1 MSTVIAKNVQ
11 IGTSGTATDNFTIFQ
26 PATPDGTLRIGNG
39 NTGITSSFVS
49 MTSAGAVALSG
60 AFSVAGNNISA
71 VNSLGFRNRIIN
83 GDMRID
89 QRNAGASGSG
99 SGRYFVDRWFIGTDI
114 STIATQRS
122 TDAPSGFTNS
132 SLVSITTGG
141 TVSAGT
147 AAYIRHKIEGF
158 NTADLAWGSASAQSV
173 TLSFWAKASIT
184 GTYGVG
190 LMNSAAN
197 RSYVGQYTI
206 SAANTWEYKT
216 IVVSGDTTGTWLTDN
231 GTGIQISFDIGSGS
245 NVQATA
251 GAWGAGS
258 YWRASGNVQL
268 AATTGATFYI
278 TGVQLEAGSVAS
290 PFERRDYGREL
301 MMAQRYY
308 QKYQGTSAY
317 TPVLFQGRMR
327 TTTSFAGV
335 ITLPVVMRAAPT
347 VTATNSTN
355 AWYIATAGDLN
366 SNTVTLDNASTSV
379 VALTMTTSTGVA
391 GQGGVV
397 YPVASGTYFDFNSE
411 L

>member
-1 MSTVIAKNVQ
+1 MSTVKANNYYDASGGSTAKLY
-11 IGTSGTATDNFTIFQ
+11 G
-26 PATPDGTLRIGNG
+26 
-39 NTGITSSFVS
+39 VS
-49 MTSAGAVALSG
+49 MRDGGTGWV
-60 AFSVAGNNISA
+60 
-71 VNSLGFRNRIIN
+71 NRIIN

-173 TLSFWAKASIT
+173 TLSFWAKASVT

-190 LMNSAAN
+190 LMNSAGN

-206 SAANTWEYKT
+206 SAASTWEYKT
-216 IVVSGDTTGTWLTDN
+216 IVVPGDTTGTWLTDN
-231 GTGIQISFDIGSGS
+231 GTGVQISFDIGSGS

-251 GAWGAGS
+251 GAWSAGS

-301 MMAQRYY
+301 IMCQRYTY
-308 QKYQGTSAY
+308 AWNAADGGGAFAKIGLGFFSSSTNFKCLTYF
-317 TPVLFQGRMR
+317 PVQ
-327 TTTSFAGV
+327 
-335 ITLPVVMRAAPT
+335 MRAAPT
-347 VTATNSTN
+347 SVTASGSLNMFDGASNYT
-355 AWYIATAGDLN
+355 ATAVGIDQACPLTIMYDITCSGATAYRPGVFQAN
-366 SNTVTLDNASTSV
+366 NNNTAKLIVSA
-379 VALTMTTSTGVA
+379 
-391 GQGGVV
+391 
-397 YPVASGTYFDFNSE
+397 E

>member
-1 MSTVIAKNVQ
+1 MSTLRASNIYDK
-11 IGTSGTATDNFTIFQ
+11 
-26 PATPDGTLRIGNG
+26 DGGSNAVLYGVAAP
-39 NTGITSSFVS
+39 TGS
-49 MTSAGAVALSG
+49 M
-60 AFSVAGNNISA
+60 
-71 VNSLGFRNRIIN
+71 GFRNRIIN
-83 GDMRID
+83 GNMVID

-190 LMNSAAN
+190 LMNSAGS

-251 GAWGAGS
+251 GAWSAGS

-301 MMAQRYY
+301 ILCQRYFQIY
-308 QKYQGTSAY
+308 GGQSAA
-317 TPVLFQGRMR
+317 PNFQGYGSGDMNSVYPFPVEMR
-327 TTTSFAGV
+327 VAPTGTTSG
-335 ITLPVVMRAAPT
+335 TWTKSNCGDPSPVHVGTTAFSVRVA
-347 VTATNSTN
+347 VTSL
-355 AWYIATAGDLN
+355 GKFE
-366 SNTVTLDNASTSV
+366 
-379 VALTMTTSTGVA
+379 
-391 GQGGVV
+391 V
-397 YPVASGTYFDFNSE
+397 YPSGSPVGKISLSAE